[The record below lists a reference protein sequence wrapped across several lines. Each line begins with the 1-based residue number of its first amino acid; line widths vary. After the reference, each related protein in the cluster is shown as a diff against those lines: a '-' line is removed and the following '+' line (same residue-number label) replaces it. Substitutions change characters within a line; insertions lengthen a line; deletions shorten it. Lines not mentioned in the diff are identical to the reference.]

1 MIRSRSNSKS
11 WHRENS
17 SLSVPPAAFSLH
29 NSWIIESN
37 QFRMAASLLFPNP
50 CPLHKY
56 KLWRFP
62 FISFRALSFFPPLS
76 PGVSLTRY
84 KCLLTLSAECIS
96 LFSLG
101 VSLYSSQSKYIRYY
115 ECYRLQKASSH
126 SYAVLSALL
135 YSYSHL
141 TTPPHPSDIHSHT
154 KKRSIRT
161 FVFFFSTDSY

>member
-1 MIRSRSNSKS
+1 MIRSRRSSKG

-62 FISFRALSFFPPLS
+62 FISFRALSFFLRSLRVS
-76 PGVSLTRY
+76 P
-84 KCLLTLSAECIS
+84 
-96 LFSLG
+96 SLG
-101 VSLYSSQSKYIRYY
+101 TNVSSLCRRNASHSFHWAFLYILPNQSIFDITSATVCKKRHLTHTQYSPLYSTPTATSQ
-115 ECYRLQKASSH
+115 
-126 SYAVLSALL
+126 
-135 YSYSHL
+135 
-141 TTPPHPSDIHSHT
+141 PPHPSDIHSHT